1 MTTSV
6 KIGHFLR
13 NVDNCLEMW
22 TTCMILMTSS
32 ETLHYSLA
40 LLSLTPLEGRFGT
53 ILGKTRVFITNLG
66 VLYESRVNPGFQL
79 IHYKFPGL
87 RSLGYIYIYIYLV
100 WIPIVMSY
108 MVLSPSCTMYVRK
121 KGNQIPKKEAAPVP
135 IKRSLQVFS
144 DKKNQEPKRLERK
157 TSVG

>member
-1 MTTSV
+1 
-6 KIGHFLR
+6 
-13 NVDNCLEMW
+13 
-22 TTCMILMTSS
+22 
-32 ETLHYSLA
+32 
-40 LLSLTPLEGRFGT
+40 
-53 ILGKTRVFITNLG
+53 
-66 VLYESRVNPGFQL
+66 
-79 IHYKFPGL
+79 
-87 RSLGYIYIYIYLV
+87 
-100 WIPIVMSY
+100 MSY